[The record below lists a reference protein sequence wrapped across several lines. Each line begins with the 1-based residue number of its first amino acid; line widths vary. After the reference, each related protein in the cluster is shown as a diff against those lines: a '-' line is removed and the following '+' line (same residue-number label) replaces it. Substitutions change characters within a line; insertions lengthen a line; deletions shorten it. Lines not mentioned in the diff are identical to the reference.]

1 MLEDKRYDIIINEYN
16 FDKNLEKK
24 EFSSSQHLSKKEKKE
39 GKEEKKKNLFEQA
52 LQFERVKGA
61 R

>member
-1 MLEDKRYDIIINEYN
+1 MLEDKRYDRIINEYN

-24 EFSSSQHLSKKEKKE
+24 EFVQHLSKKEKKG

>member
-1 MLEDKRYDIIINEYN
+1 MLEDKRYDRIINEYN

-39 GKEEKKKNLFEQA
+39 GKKKRKKIFSNKRYSLN
-52 LQFERVKGA
+52 G
-61 R
+61 